1 MRRQKSRDRKKL
13 RTKKL
18 GEERVGGFL
27 AQHRQQHL
35 LSAGGGPLGQT
46 GRVWMRVQYLSLL
59 LFFRCSYGV
68 KVNLLV
74 SAHHKK

>member
-1 MRRQKSRDRKKL
+1 MRRQKSRDRKKV

-18 GEERVGGFL
+18 GEEREWGGGGDL

-46 GRVWMRVQYLSLL
+46 GRVWMLVQYLSLL
-59 LFFRCSYGV
+59 LFFRCS
-68 KVNLLV
+68 
-74 SAHHKK
+74 

>member
-1 MRRQKSRDRKKL
+1 MRRQKSRDRKKV

-18 GEERVGGFL
+18 GEEREWGGDL

-46 GRVWMRVQYLSLL
+46 GRVWMLVQYLSLL
-59 LFFRCSYGV
+59 LFFRCS
-68 KVNLLV
+68 
-74 SAHHKK
+74 